1 MKKYIV
7 ILLSFCFFHLSF
19 ADQVKDMKKKIQ
31 NIEKQIQVKN
41 TRIKKID
48 VEKSQIA
55 KKIEQLKH
63 EIEENSRK
71 RLEMQNEIVEVTKKI
86 EYGSKNLE
94 ISNQEFENKKL
105 QYDAKM
111 IAWSHYLIGH
121 AGDLEDKPLVT
132 KNFKTLLYS
141 DLQRMGKI
149 QTVQGDIKTVKE
161 QIEAERAKLAKLQS
175 GLAANIAEGDRK
187 QKQQN
192 ALIAQLNQEKKEHQG
207 SIQKLSKEKARIA
220 RQIEQIIRSRVKVDK
235 KIVKKTQAYSKI
247 GKTMKP
253 LDGPIVVRYGQMKA
267 GQVSSNGIE
276 IKANMGAP
284 VKAATS
290 GTVIYASNFQGLGK
304 VIMIDYGYNT
314 IGVYGNLISL
324 KAGLNQKVSKG
335 QVIGILGV
343 SSSGEPHLYYE
354 VRFNLHPVDPMGT
367 F

>member
-1 MKKYIV
+1 MKGRIFFLV
-7 ILLSFCFFHLSF
+7 FLCLFQFSFS
-19 ADQVKDMKKKIQ
+19 DQVKDMKKKIQ

-48 VEKSQIA
+48 VEKSQIE
-55 KKIEQLKH
+55 KQIEQLKR
-63 EIEENSRK
+63 EIEENTRK
-71 RLEMQNEIVEVTKKI
+71 RLEMQDEIVEVSKKI
-86 EYGSKNLE
+86 AYGTKNLE
-94 ISNQEFENKKL
+94 VSKQEFESKKL

-121 AGDLEDKPLVT
+121 AGDLEDKPLV
-132 KNFKTLLYS
+132 KKDFKTLLHS
-141 DLQRMGKI
+141 DLRRMGKI
-149 QTVQGDIKTVKE
+149 QTVQGDIQTVKE
-161 QIEAERAKLAKLQS
+161 QIEAERAKLAKLQA

-192 ALIAQLNQEKKEHQG
+192 ALIAQLNQEKKQHQG

-220 RQIEQIIRSRVKVDK
+220 RQIEQIIRSRTKVDT

-247 GKTMKP
+247 GKTIKP
-253 LDGPIVVRYGQMKA
+253 LDGPIVVHYGQMKS

-276 IKANMGAP
+276 IKAKMGAA

-290 GTVIYASNFQGLGK
+290 GTVIYASTFQGLGK

-324 KAGLNQKVSKG
+324 KASVNQKVSKG

-343 SSSGEPHLYYE
+343 SSNGEPHLYYE
-354 VRFNLHPVDPMGT
+354 LRFNLKPVDPMGT